1 MASITATKAQNG
13 QRGVALT
20 TTTPKRTPSRPRRVR
35 HAYAR
40 SVDVARLAQRDPE
53 HVVERIA
60 LYAADR
66 LAESAREWAAEIRT
80 SRPEAAR
87 EVLVEELR
95 LESARMARINGAIS
109 GTPFFLAMI
118 PGYLSYLW
126 QEVRMW
132 LRIAALYGHDPG
144 ELRTI
149 AALLAL
155 LGVHQTVEAAE
166 ASLAAVQRKPAQK
179 PQGRRSPRVWVR
191 GIKRV
196 LVLGGF
202 MSIHA
207 LERPARALDRT
218 MAIARTAAWVIT
230 FVITWTVPLLGVVAM
245 AWACER
251 HTRQLGHSGRH
262 YYIGAAGHAEVARTL
277 AVGRRERPRSLRQRA
292 GVAVLTAAL
301 VLLVV
306 FFAFASQRT
315 QTVFGV
321 NWVGLAAVLVVAGI
335 AIVAR
340 RRR

>member
-1 MASITATKAQNG
+1 M
-13 QRGVALT
+13 
-20 TTTPKRTPSRPRRVR
+20 
-35 HAYAR
+35 
-40 SVDVARLAQRDPE
+40 ARLAQCDPE
-53 HVVERIA
+53 HVAERIA
-60 LYAADR
+60 LYAAGR
-66 LAESAREWAAEIRT
+66 QAESARTWAAEIRT

-87 EVLVEELR
+87 EVIAEELR
-95 LESARMARINGAIS
+95 IESARMARINGAIS
-109 GTPFFLAMI
+109 GTPFFLATI

-144 ELRTI
+144 ELRAI
-149 AALLAL
+149 AALLTL

-166 ASLAAVQRKPAQK
+166 ASLAAVRQKPAQK
-179 PQGRRSPRVWVR
+179 PEGRRSPRVWVR

-207 LERPARALDRT
+207 LERPVRTRDRV
-218 MAIARTAAWVIT
+218 MAIARTAAWLLT

-251 HTRQLGHSGRH
+251 HTRQLGHSGRD
-262 YYIGAAGHAEVARTL
+262 YYIGAAGHAEVERTL
-277 AVGRRERPRSLRQRA
+277 AVRRRERPRSLRQRA

-306 FFAFASQRT
+306 LFAFASQRT
-315 QTVFGV
+315 QTIFGV
-321 NWVGLAAVLVVAGI
+321 NWVGLAGVLVVAGI
-335 AIVAR
+335 AIAAR